1 MIRFHAGTIALA
13 SLCAMTL
20 GCSEQGGE
28 IAQECAT
35 DSQGQGSG
43 ETEPEHE
50 ESLEQQI
57 EQFEPLLSLPDGT
70 HCNANVEGPVPDHQS
85 PFEAAP
91 PPPCSFNRHGQ
102 VETLLDVEM
111 THHFVEAGDATWHLV
126 TAGDPADP
134 PIVFIH
140 GLPES
145 WYGFH
150 HQVAALSD
158 EYYTIAIDQLG
169 YGQSDKR
176 LELGM
181 DNPSIAQRT
190 AALLDV
196 LGVEDF
202 YLVTHDRG
210 SATGDYLTAVPGIE
224 ARMIRWVRMQ
234 QSANEPHG
242 DPRPPH
248 LLFGSEYGVQ
258 LFSREGFVAATYDN
272 GYVARPLSPEL
283 MERLDFEFMVQGIA
297 EAVRA
302 NFQTTNFDIEL
313 EDRIGEGGLIDTMT
327 MPILFL
333 QGALDPGQKPEEYE
347 NTAEFFPNENNA
359 VVLLEGASHFT
370 ASEQPEIVSTYIRTF
385 FEGERL

>member
-1 MIRFHAGTIALA
+1 
-13 SLCAMTL
+13 
-20 GCSEQGGE
+20 
-28 IAQECAT
+28 
-35 DSQGQGSG
+35 
-43 ETEPEHE
+43 
-50 ESLEQQI
+50 
-57 EQFEPLLSLPDGT
+57 EPLLSLPNGT

-85 PFEAAP
+85 PFEPAT

-102 VETLLDVEM
+102 TETLRGVEM
-111 THHFVEAGDATWHLV
+111 THHFVEAGEATWHLV
-126 TAGDPADP
+126 TAGDPENP

-158 EYYTIAIDQLG
+158 EYYTVAIDQLG

-176 LELGM
+176 LELGF
-181 DNPSIAQRT
+181 DNPAIAQRT

-196 LGVEDF
+196 LGIEDF

-210 SATGDYLTAVPGIE
+210 SATGDYLTAGPGME

-242 DPRPPH
+242 YPRPPH
-248 LLFGSEYGVQ
+248 LLFGSEYGAQ
-258 LFSREGFVAATYDN
+258 LFSSAGFVAATYDSD
-272 GYVARPLSPEL
+272 YVARPLPPQII
-283 MERLDFEFMVQGIA
+283 ERLDFEFMVEGIA
-297 EAVRA
+297 QAVRA

-333 QGALDPGQKPEEYE
+333 QGPLDPGQKPEEYE
-347 NTAEFFPNENNA
+347 QTAEFFPNEANE
-359 VVLLEGASHFT
+359 VVMLEGASHFT
-370 ASEQPEIVSTYIRTF
+370 ASEQPQIVSTYIRTF